1 MCITP
6 LWHYGKVSTQREK
19 LVETAVDLLARDG
32 AKALSVRKLAAAVGT
47 STMAVYTHFGSMAGL
62 LEAVADEATSRLN
75 EAVTHL
81 PQTDDPVAQF
91 FVVGLAYYRF
101 ALADPRTYAL
111 IMGTASTP
119 QPLLDFRTDVT
130 VIGRPTGRAD
140 RSASYEVLHDVV
152 RRMIAA
158 DRIRDDGSLAMT
170 ARLWAICHGAV
181 SLDLAGYFG
190 HDGHGLTEVLGPL
203 AVDTIVGMG
212 DTREKAMQSL
222 ATAMESLDPR
232 HL

>member
-170 ARLWAICHGAV
+170 ARL
-181 SLDLAGYFG
+181 AGYFG

>member
-1 MCITP
+1 M
-6 LWHYGKVSTQREK
+6 
-19 LVETAVDLLARDG
+19 
-32 AKALSVRKLAAAVGT
+32 
-47 STMAVYTHFGSMAGL
+47 
-62 LEAVADEATSRLN
+62 
-75 EAVTHL
+75 
-81 PQTDDPVAQF
+81 
-91 FVVGLAYYRF
+91 
-101 ALADPRTYAL
+101 
-111 IMGTASTP
+111 
-119 QPLLDFRTDVT
+119 LDFRTDVT
-130 VIGRPTGRAD
+130 VIGRPTGRAG

-152 RRMIAA
+152 QRMIAA

-222 ATAMESLDPR
+222 ATAIESLDPR